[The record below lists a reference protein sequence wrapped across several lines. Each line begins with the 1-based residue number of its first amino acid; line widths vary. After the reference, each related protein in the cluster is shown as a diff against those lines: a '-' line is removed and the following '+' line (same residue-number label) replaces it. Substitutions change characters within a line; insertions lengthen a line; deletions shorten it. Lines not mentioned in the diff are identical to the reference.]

1 MEVNTQATA
10 QKITTPDIQQA
21 EATSPP
27 AEGFDTDFEQTRNV
41 AEAEGGTVMADS
53 KIVRSA
59 ELRDALLSQH
69 GSSGEMGQSS
79 GVLRSS
85 RMTSPSSTEDEPLP
99 EEMESEITRV
109 FEELLG
115 VPKFEREAAW
125 RARTISNIRTISAS
139 SVFSSHIARLAEHEL
154 I

>member
-27 AEGFDTDFEQTRNV
+27 AEGFGADFEQTRNV

-53 KIVRSA
+53 KIDRSA
-59 ELRDALLSQH
+59 ELRDALLSQY
-69 GSSGEMGQSS
+69 GSSGETGQSS

-85 RMTSPSSTEDEPLP
+85 RMASPSSTEDEPLP

-125 RARTISNIRTISAS
+125 RAMCEENTDDAEMVRILDIVR
-139 SVFSSHIARLAEHEL
+139 ARLAEHEL